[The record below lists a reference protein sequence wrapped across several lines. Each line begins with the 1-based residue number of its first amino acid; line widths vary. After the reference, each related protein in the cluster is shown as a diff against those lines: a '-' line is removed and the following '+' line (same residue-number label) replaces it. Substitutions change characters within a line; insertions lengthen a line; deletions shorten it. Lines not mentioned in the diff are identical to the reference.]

1 MTWSEARSILCI
13 RLDSMGDVLM
23 TTPAL
28 RAVCG
33 NGARRVTL
41 LTSTSAATCAAYIP
55 EVSDV
60 IVYDSPWVKGS
71 VLSTCTGTDRYM
83 LDLLFSRSF
92 DAAVIFTVFSQ
103 SALPAALM
111 CRLAGIPLRLAF
123 CRENPYQL
131 LTDWVIE
138 TEPEQGIRHEVER
151 QLHLV
156 AQVGWS
162 TDDDRMSLNV
172 SESARRTIEDLRMHH
187 SLEGRWVLVHPGAS
201 APSRR
206 YPASLFARAVELL
219 VEAGFRVVLTGS
231 DAERDI
237 VALVRRTIEGRSLSL
252 AGKLSF
258 AELAALVEAAPLVLT
273 NNTGPAH
280 IAAAVGTPVVDLY
293 ALTNP
298 QHTPWRT
305 PSIVL
310 SHDVPCRNC
319 FKSVCPQKHQHCL
332 SLIEPERVAGAC
344 RALWERCRE
353 NREDSR
359 GHAYSGNQ
367 CSIS

>member
-1 MTWSEARSILCI
+1 MTWSAARSILCV
-13 RLDSMGDVLM
+13 RLDAMGDVLM

-28 RAVCG
+28 KAVYG

-41 LTSTSAATCAAYIP
+41 LTSSSAATCATHIP

-60 IVYDSPWVKGS
+60 IVYDSPWMKSS
-71 VLSTCTGTDRYM
+71 VLGSCAGTDRYM
-83 LDLLFSRSF
+83 LDLLSSRSF

-111 CRLAGIPLRLAF
+111 CRLARIPLRLAF

-156 AQVGWS
+156 AQVGWR
-162 TDDDRMSLNV
+162 TDDDRLSLNV
-172 SESARRTIEDLRMHH
+172 CESARRTIDDLRLRH
-187 SLEGRWVLVHPGAS
+187 SLEGRWILVHPGAS

-206 YPASLFARAVELL
+206 YPPPLFARAAELL
-219 VEAGFRVVLTGS
+219 VEAGFRIVLTGS

-237 VALVRRTIEGRSLSL
+237 VDLIRSTIEGRSLSL
-252 AGKLSF
+252 AGRLSF
-258 AELAALVEAAPLVLT
+258 AEFAALVEAAPLILT

-319 FKSVCPQKHQHCL
+319 FKSVCPQQHQHCL
-332 SLIEPERVAGAC
+332 SLIEPHSVADAC
-344 RALWERCRE
+344 CALWERCWE
-353 NREDSR
+353 NREDSQS
-359 GHAYSGNQ
+359 HAYFGNQ
-367 CSIS
+367 CSIP